1 MEKMSGTE
9 NLGCWIMTHN
19 NEINE
24 MSKNYD
30 EVVVRVVT
38 VRHGLKSSRNEGKC
52 PWATRHWAKMV

>member
-1 MEKMSGTE
+1 
-9 NLGCWIMTHN
+9 MTHN

-52 PWATRHWAKMV
+52 PWATRHWGKMV